1 MLSLYD
7 THRGG
12 RAGGLNSPGGRTQ
25 RDPGLVRPH
34 PARGPSDARR
44 GPGHARGASSLG
56 QAHSGRRPRRTGG
69 GTSPRPARRRR
80 RPSTDPWL
88 SSVGSPKRTRATQLH
103 GVGHLS
109 VVEVNVVRSP
119 TSAPR
124 GPAQSDNPHK
134 RFVSSPDR
142 EGTLTKMKHPCLE
155 IRHSTARAYR
165 VRCARWLYDHLLGD
179 GRRLGDVPIG
189 QIRREHLG
197 AVISG
202 FARRADRAPSSM
214 P

>member
-1 MLSLYD
+1 VI
-7 THRGG
+7 T
-12 RAGGLNSPGGRTQ
+12 GLQTARQVPAPPTTATLRTA
-25 RDPGLVRPH
+25 L
-34 PARGPSDARR
+34 PAWIA
-44 GPGHARGASSLG
+44 HQLALG
-56 QAHSGRRPRRTGG
+56 
-69 GTSPRPARRRR
+69 
-80 RPSTDPWL
+80 
-88 SSVGSPKRTRATQLH
+88 
-103 GVGHLS
+103 
-109 VVEVNVVRSP
+109 
-119 TSAPR
+119 
-124 GPAQSDNPHK
+124 
-134 RFVSSPDR
+134 
-142 EGTLTKMKHPCLE
+142 E